1 MAQYLR
7 VNNHCH
13 EIALKLDWTTARVA
27 KAIWTA
33 CRYLALTGQDLT
45 EPSSTLVAGNKKK
58 GDSVKA
64 SDKMKDKKKNDDAN
78 NNNEKPGTKRKRR
91 QT

>member
-7 VNNHCH
+7 VDERCH
-13 EIALKLDWTTARVA
+13 EIAQKLDWTTARVA

-33 CRYLALTGQDLT
+33 CRYLANTGKDLT
-45 EPSSTLVAGNKKK
+45 DGSSSTETTQDVDN
-58 GDSVKA
+58 VK
-64 SDKMKDKKKNDDAN
+64 SNGKKNDIDDN
-78 NNNEKPGTKRKRR
+78 KSEPRSKRKRR